1 MPISKLDLAKFGKT
15 MQKSFG
21 HTWPTGVT
29 RRPNWWEKLAG
40 AVGTL
45 GEVVTPW
52 RPSKFWEKHK
62 VTFKAAYGPMGV
74 TAEKVMSIEERT
86 DEILASHI
94 DYSPQQLADELK
106 KLNYDIEEIRR
117 VSPYLEGVE

>member
-1 MPISKLDLAKFGKT
+1 MAIKRVDLVKLGKN

-21 HTWPTGVT
+21 WEWPTGAT
-29 RRPNWWEKLAG
+29 RRPDWWAKLKG

-74 TAEKVMSIEERT
+74 TTEKVMSIEERT

-106 KLNYDIEEIRR
+106 KLKYDIEEIRR
-117 VSPYLEGVE
+117 VSPFLEGVE